1 MFKLEVREKGTTNL
15 AWVHWSLDEIRVQF
29 EFDLENDLNRKKVLF
44 HSHFEWAT
52 IKIHKLSW
60 IYINARYIFQSNSNL
75 IFKHSL
81 CKWAFERLFIYCI
94 QYSCKVGGEK
104 FKEERTRGRGN
115 ANGVGWGKM
124 DFKLELELE
133 LEIGARSWRCR
144 GKFWLSCN

>member
-1 MFKLEVREKGTTNL
+1 MFKLEDREKGTTNP

-104 FKEERTRGRGN
+104 FKEERTQAEEMQMELGG
-115 ANGVGWGKM
+115 GKWILNWNW
-124 DFKLELELE
+124 KLEREVE
-133 LEIGARSWRCR
+133 GVAAS
-144 GKFWLSCN
+144 FD